1 MASIFTKIIQ
11 RTLPAHIVAEDEHHI
26 AFLDI
31 RPIALG
37 HTLVVP
43 KQATDVFFELEDA
56 ALSSLMLFAKKVA
69 KALQQ
74 TIPCLRVGVAV
85 VGLEVP
91 HAHLHLVPLN
101 GPHDIDFKAA
111 KLTLTE
117 EALQKTATQIRAA
130 VVL

>member
-1 MASIFTKIIQ
+1 
-11 RTLPAHIVAEDEHHI
+11 
-26 AFLDI
+26 
-31 RPIALG
+31 
-37 HTLVVP
+37 
-43 KQATDVFFELEDA
+43 FFELEDA

-69 KALQQ
+69 KSLQQ

-101 GPHDIDFKAA
+101 GPHDIDFKGT
-111 KLTLTE
+111 KLALPE